1 MIENKKS
8 FFGKKGEISILVLIQ
23 VFVLMLV
30 TVFMVKGGVP
40 IINALFFT
48 DPSFGSGTFAR
59 LLLDLFPLAPV
70 LGMFY
75 LLFRQGPPS
84 SGG

>member
-1 MIENKKS
+1 MKKIDNR
-8 FFGKKGEISILVLIQ
+8 GEISILSLIQ

-30 TVFMVKGGVP
+30 TVFLVSAGVP
-40 IINALFFT
+40 MMNALFFQL
-48 DPSFGSGTFAR
+48 PAFGEGTFAR

-75 LLFRQGPPS
+75 LLFKQPS
-84 SGG
+84 TGV